1 MFAAARQGAVDSPTV
16 ITRVFPLFG
25 EPICGLRAAALQ
37 ESKITRQQRAH
48 PTPLTLDELLAQSK
62 WFTELDEPTQR
73 QVRGDISE
81 RVVAQG
87 DSLGYH
93 GERQHVWLGVI
104 EGLIK
109 WSITSRDGRT
119 VTLAGQSVG
128 SWFGEGTLIRNA
140 PRQSDL
146 VALRHSRVA
155 QLPFDT
161 FDWLRRHRPSFN
173 DFLLTQMNERM
184 HWFMGNL
191 AAYGLHG
198 TDSRV
203 ALALLGMLHPLPNPR
218 GERHLQ
224 LSQEELANLAAVSRQ
239 SCNTALMRFKDAGLI
254 RNEYGGIVV
263 LDLPG
268 LQQLMQ

>member
-1 MFAAARQGAVDSPTV
+1 MPCACRHRPASRRKEIARP
-16 ITRVFPLFG
+16 
-25 EPICGLRAAALQ
+25 
-37 ESKITRQQRAH
+37 QRA
-48 PTPLTLDELLAQSK
+48 PSASLSIDALLAQSP
-62 WFTELDEPTQR
+62 WFTELDDATR
-73 QVRGDISE
+73 SQVRGDLTE

-87 DSLGYH
+87 DSLGH
-93 GERQHVWLGVI
+93 CGERQHAWFGVL

-109 WSITSRDGRT
+109 WSIPSRDGRT
-119 VTLAGQSVG
+119 VTLAGQSAG
-128 SWFGEGTLIRNA
+128 SWFGEGTLIRNE

-161 FDWLRRHRPSFN
+161 FDWLRRQRPSFN
-173 DFLLTQMNERM
+173 DFLLRQMNERM

-239 SCNTALMRFKDAGLI
+239 SCNSALMRFKDAGLI
-254 RNEYGGIVV
+254 RSEYGGIVV

-268 LQQLMQ
+268 LQAVTQ